1 MNEEL
6 CWAVC
11 QKCWSSLSAELGAS
25 TSFGRADAVRMLQ
38 AVLQVMLQGAGP
50 VGYYLKVL
58 KGVVSA
64 GYYTCRAFCYRVL
77 VPGRFIPG
85 RFVSG
90 SFVSESFV
98 PGRFLFLEFGSW
110 ALRLLGLL

>member
-64 GYYTCRAFCYRVL
+64 GYYTYRAFWSWVL
-77 VPGRFIPG
+77 VLE
-85 RFVSG
+85 S
-90 SFVSESFV
+90 SFLDV
-98 PGRFLFLEFGSW
+98 LFLGVSCSW
-110 ALRLLGLL
+110 SSGPGHCAY